1 MKVKAAILVAAL
13 VGTALPAMADS
24 IVYVPTGSAD
34 GILVI
39 DATKDKIVGTIG
51 GVKAVHGLASTP
63 DGRFL
68 VAGSFSESE
77 AGEVAL
83 PAKPEGMSEAVHR
96 SHHAAPAG
104 DTAAGRK
111 AVSFVSLIRTADRTV
126 MGRIKVPGAV
136 HHTAV
141 APDGRHAVATL
152 PNGGGISVIDLADRK
167 VLNTVTTGP
176 MPNYAVFRADGKRVY
191 VSNAGNDTISEID
204 TEGWVVRRTMA
215 VGKRPGHMVLSAD
228 GRTLYVNNVD
238 AGTVSVLSLDRGG
251 IVRTYAVGGELHGID
266 LSDDGKTLFVSGME
280 ENKLV
285 AIDLGGGPTR
295 SVPLAPYPFHVAAI
309 RGAGKLYV
317 SSAKESKIWVIDQR
331 SLRPRGEIPITGEGH
346 QMAVVNR

>member
-1 MKVKAAILVAAL
+1 MKAIATFLAVALAGAASP
-13 VGTALPAMADS
+13 TMAKS
-24 IVYVPTGSAD
+24 IVYVPTGSVD

-39 DATKDKIVGTIG
+39 DAAKDRIVGTIG
-51 GVKAVHGLASTP
+51 GVEAVHGLASTP

-68 VAGSFSESE
+68 VAGSFSETEVGE
-77 AGEVAL
+77 AAL
-83 PAKPEGMSEAVHR
+83 PPKPEGMSEAVHR

-111 AVSFVSLIRTADRTV
+111 AVSFVSLIRTAEGTV
-126 MGRIKVPGAV
+126 THRIKVPGAV

-141 APDGRHAVATL
+141 APDGRHAVATH
-152 PNGGGISVIDLADRK
+152 PNGGGISVIDLVGFK
-167 VLNTVTTGP
+167 VLKAMATGP
-176 MPNYAVFRADGKRVY
+176 VPNYAVFRADGKRVY

-204 TEGWVVRRTMA
+204 TEGWIVRRTLA
-215 VGKRPGHMVLSAD
+215 VGKSPEHMVLSAD

-238 AGTVSVLSLDRGG
+238 AGTVSVVSLERGETVG
-251 IVRTYAVGGELHGID
+251 TYAVGGELHGID
-266 LSDDGKTLFVSGME
+266 LSGDGKTLFVSGRE

-295 SVPLAPYPFHVAAI
+295 SAPLAPSPYHLTVI

-317 SSAKESKIWVIDQR
+317 SSAEEPKIWVIDQR
-331 SLRPRGEIPITGEGH
+331 SLRRRGEINITGEGH